1 MTKSSLPPKI
11 RGIVEYQLEHYY
23 DSRRELKDAERDMM
37 PSNTPKYSSDPVTHG
52 EASRTTEN
60 VAIKIMA
67 SKYLVE
73 LEKTVNS
80 IEYITNRLSRED
92 YELIDLVFF
101 KGKFTITGAGQLLN
115 MSQRTAYRHVDAVLT
130 ALARELGLIPL

>member
-1 MTKSSLPPKI
+1 MKKYSLPPKI

-37 PSNTPKYSSDPVTHG
+37 PSNTPKYSLDPAGHS

-73 LEKTVNS
+73 IEKTVNAV
-80 IEYITNRLSRED
+80 EHITSRLSTED
-92 YELIDLVFF
+92 YKLIDLVFF
-101 KGKFTITGAGQLLN
+101 KGTHTITGAGLSLN
-115 MSQRTAYRHVDAVLT
+115 MSQRTAYRHVDAILT
-130 ALARELGLIPL
+130 ELARELGLIPL